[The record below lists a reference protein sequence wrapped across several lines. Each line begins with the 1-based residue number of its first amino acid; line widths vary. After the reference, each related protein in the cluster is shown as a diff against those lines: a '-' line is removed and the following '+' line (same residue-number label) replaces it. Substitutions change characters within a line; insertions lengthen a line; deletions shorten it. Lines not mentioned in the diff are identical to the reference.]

1 MAHVPRIAA
10 DPAAVIAAFADAVAA
25 GLIPPAPDPGCPV
38 AGVVVQGEADG
49 SAVVLG
55 GVHPVRLGAR
65 AAARMRAILSG
76 AVEAKPEE
84 ILMLH
89 RLGLWGGAAD
99 ASPESVFLSRRAAS
113 TRKHAGGDDALDA
126 MTASGVHVTGDS
138 LVAVALRG
146 LLGDGCAGVRPTA
159 VGSFTAEPSRSAVM
173 VDLVVDTR
181 LESDADDDS
190 PVDPTVARATVVV
203 RSSPSG
209 VSVGPWLEAGERPC
223 FACVAASSGVPVE
236 GEPRSSARVRSSA
249 AIAAL
254 ELANTTGGI
263 GRTIRPGV
271 VVDHDLDA
279 GTSRMRAV
287 PPRATC
293 RRCSGPDVD
302 HGSRVRSDAEAV
314 AELTTSLLSVPP
326 RRRWRAPAEHELH
339 LTTAALRPQ
348 HRSAI
353 EADSPVVRELL
364 ATREQDGVVTRA
376 HPSAGNLGAATVV
389 ERGTGLAVSV
399 DLERL
404 RPKYATGAVA
414 LAIADAGALL
424 GGLVVQAGRSG
435 RAVVML
441 GDTLHVEPTRVV
453 GPVVRVVG
461 EGEGADVVVRAGVP
475 SSSGVVAERE
485 RSIRDPRWSHT
496 DAHVIRRATARART
510 LLPVRAEIRVDLIPP
525 GRPRVDGSRSRDRA
539 TQVPGSAPAASVSVR
554 DCVAQT
560 DVGREAALLV
570 ATVDLRATT
579 MLDRCR
585 HDAAA
590 LLGMIAAL
598 AAEDGLRGCLVHG
611 LVPDAVADA
620 LDGGLL
626 SSFPLFGW
634 LCGRDGGATG

>member
-1 MAHVPRIAA
+1 MPRIAA
-10 DPAAVIAAFADAVAA
+10 DPAAVITAFADAVAA

-38 AGVVVQGEADG
+38 VGVVVQGEADG

-55 GVHPVRLGAR
+55 GVHPVRLGVR

-76 AVEAKPEE
+76 AAEARPEE
-84 ILMLH
+84 IPMLH
-89 RLGLWGGAAD
+89 RLGLWGGAAG
-99 ASPESVFLSRRAAS
+99 ASPESVFFSRRAAS
-113 TRKHAGGDDALDA
+113 TRQHAGGDDALNA
-126 MTASGVHVTGDS
+126 MNASGVHVTGDS
-138 LVAVALRG
+138 PVAVALRG
-146 LLGDGCAGVRPTA
+146 LLGDGHAEARPPA
-159 VGSFTAEPSRSAVM
+159 VGSVTAQPSHSAVM

-181 LESDADDDS
+181 LQSGADDDS
-190 PVDPTVARATVVV
+190 PVAAADAHATVVV
-203 RSSPSG
+203 RTSPSG
-209 VSVGPWLEAGERPC
+209 ISVGPWIEAGERPC
-223 FACVAASSGVPVE
+223 FACVAASSGDPVV
-236 GEPRSSARVRSSA
+236 GEPQSSARVRSA
-249 AIAAL
+249 AALAAL
-254 ELANTTGGI
+254 ELANTIAGV

-302 HGSRVRSDAEAV
+302 HCSRVRTDAEAV

-348 HRSAI
+348 HRSETA
-353 EADSPVVRELL
+353 AASPVVRALL

-376 HPSAGNLGAATVV
+376 QPSAGNLGAATVV
-389 ERGTGLAVSV
+389 ERGPGFAVSV

-435 RAVVML
+435 EGVVML
-441 GDTLHVEPTRVV
+441 DDTLHVEPTRVV
-453 GPVVRVVG
+453 GPVVRVVSDG
-461 EGEGADVVVRAGVP
+461 RGADVVVRAGIP
-475 SSSGVVAERE
+475 RNSGVVAERE
-485 RSIRDPRWSHT
+485 RSIRDPRWS
-496 DAHVIRRATARART
+496 DADTHVIRRVTALART
-510 LLPVRAEIRVDLIPP
+510 LLPVSAEIQVDLVSPE
-525 GRPRVDGSRSRDRA
+525 RLRVDGSRPRDPA
-539 TQVPGSAPAASVSVR
+539 TQVAGSVPAAFGSVR

-611 LVPDAVADA
+611 LVPDAVADT
-620 LDGGLL
+620 LGGGLL

-634 LCGRDGGATG
+634 LCGRDGGVAL